1 MKKTVVLMLAL
12 AASLAAAPKIV
23 LVAGTPS
30 HPAGEHEF
38 NAGVNVLQ
46 ILLRQNGVEPVI
58 VRGGWPEDVNVFANA
73 SSIVFF
79 MDGGAK
85 HPVIQGDRLGVLQ
98 KLMDK
103 GVGMAALHYA
113 VEVPKDKGGPEFLKW
128 IGGYYETGYSTN
140 PHNTAQIHIENPKH
154 PIARGVRDFELRDE
168 WYYKIRFA
176 EPADKRV
183 TPILTTMLPKDA
195 PKKET
200 VAWVR
205 EREDKGRGFGFTGAH
220 FHRNWAN
227 ENFRRVV
234 TNAILWTAK
243 VNVPKNGA
251 KVEID
256 PADLEKGQ
264 DPGKKPRTNPI

>member
-1 MKKTVVLMLAL
+1 MMKTVALLLAL
-12 AASLAAAPKIV
+12 AASSLAAPKIV

-38 NAGVNVLQ
+38 NAGVT
-46 ILLRQNGVEPVI
+46 ILAKLLSQNDVEPVI
-58 VRGGWPEDVNVFANA
+58 VRGGWPEDVKVFDDAK
-73 SSIVFF
+73 SIVFY

-85 HPVIQGDRLGVLQ
+85 HPVIQEDRLSILQ

-103 GVGMAALHYA
+103 GVGIACLHYA

-140 PHNTAQIHIENPKH
+140 PHNTALVHLETPNH
-154 PIARGVRDFELRDE
+154 PISRGVKDFEINDE
-168 WYYKIRFA
+168 WYYRIRFA

-195 PKKET
+195 PNKEV

-220 FHRNWAN
+220 WHKNWAN
-227 ENFRRVV
+227 ADFRRLV

-251 KVEID
+251 KVDID
-256 PADLEKGQ
+256 PVDLEKNL
-264 DPGKKPRTNPI
+264 DPGKKPRTKPV